1 MTEKLPVK
9 TFMLRP
15 QKKYGPI
22 VGAII
27 FLAISFLLFQ
37 FGMGLERVAGRF
49 LTFVLFSFTI
59 IIAFFCIV
67 SFIHLKK
74 EKFIGFFISKEG
86 FNDISTGHQYGIVQW
101 KDVIKVRILEDLD
114 HPGRKYICL
123 KLKNPQEYIDREPV
137 QYKKRSLELKY
148 HYYGSPVCFSNRG
161 LNCTFKELEETVRK
175 YYDDYLNR
183 EKEKAAKEEN
193 SEK

>member
-22 VGAII
+22 AGAIV
-27 FLAISFLLFQ
+27 FLAIAFFLFQ

-49 LTFVLFSFTI
+49 LSFVLFSFTLV
-59 IIAFFCIV
+59 IAFFCIIG
-67 SFIHLKK
+67 FIHLKK
-74 EKFIGFFISKEG
+74 EKFIGFFISNEG

-101 KDVIKVRILEDLD
+101 KDIIKIRIVEDLD

-161 LNCTFKELEETVRK
+161 LNCTFNELEETVRK
-175 YYDDYLNR
+175 YYDHYLNH
-183 EKEKAAKEEN
+183 EKEKAEKEEN
-193 SEK
+193 KEK